1 MIIDLFFI
9 ILLFFAFVKG
19 LRKGLVGALFS
30 FAGLFIGLAAALKL
44 SAVLAAYLQ
53 QHFEHPGPWWPVLA
67 FILVFV
73 GVGFLMRMLSALIE
87 RSMEAVALGWLNK
100 LAGFIIFALLYTLIF
115 SVVLFYA
122 RQLDI
127 LTESTTQSSKVY
139 AYIQPWGQW
148 TMDTIGKIIP
158 AFRDLFK
165 DMQHFFEQTGNSLK
179 KSPK

>member
-1 MIIDLFFI
+1 MIIDLIFAV
-9 ILLFFAFVKG
+9 LLFFALVKG
-19 LRKGLVGALFS
+19 LRKGLVGATFS

-44 SAVLAAYLQ
+44 SAILAAYLQ
-53 QHFEHPGPWWPVLA
+53 KNFDHPGPWWPVLA

-73 GVGFLMRMLSALIE
+73 GVGFLMWLLSSLIE

-100 LAGFIIFALLYTLIF
+100 LAGFIIFAILYILIY

-127 LTESTTQSSKVY
+127 ITQATVQGSKVY
-139 AYIQPWGQW
+139 TYIESWGPK
-148 TMDTIGKIIP
+148 TMEWLGKIIP

-165 DMQHFFEQTGNSLK
+165 DMQQFFEQTGNDLK
-179 KSPK
+179 KSA